1 MFKLGA
7 VRGRAARPLTPPRLR
22 ELDALLPL
30 KHLLLH
36 DLVYDGLQ
44 RLLSAD
50 NLYVCLPFDYSSAI
64 MALITS
70 RTRSGLV
77 TFVAL
82 DPLAP
87 MICVAHWNSATSSSI
102 FSPCQTGDVD

>member
-44 RLLSAD
+44 RLLLAD
-50 NLYVCLPFDYSSAI
+50 NLCVCLPFDSCSAI
-64 MALITS
+64 MTLITL
-70 RTRSGLV
+70 RTGSGLV
-77 TFVAL
+77 TFVVL
-82 DPLAP
+82 GPSAP
-87 MICVAHWNSATSSSI
+87 MICVAHWNSAMSSSI
-102 FSPCQTGDVD
+102 LFTLSDW